1 MNRLDFRLVSSLVH
15 MLGNLKACLGPVEF
29 DSYAV
34 WLRPKFEP
42 AARVLVRCG

>member
-1 MNRLDFRLVSSLVH
+1 

-34 WLRPKFEP
+34 WLLPMFEP
-42 AARVLVRCG
+42 AARDLVRSG